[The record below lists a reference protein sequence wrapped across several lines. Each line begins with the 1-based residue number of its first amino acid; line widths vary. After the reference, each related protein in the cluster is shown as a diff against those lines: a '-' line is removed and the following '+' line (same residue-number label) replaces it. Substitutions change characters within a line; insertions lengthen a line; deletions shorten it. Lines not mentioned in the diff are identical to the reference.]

1 MEDLEVSLLDAVSS
15 LDLCKVER
23 LLGLGVLLNFLPN
36 NGQPPPLHAALL
48 HSRHRDGRQLAL
60 VQMMLLA
67 GADPEFVDAEGK
79 TGTEVAVS
87 QGRSS
92 LVRLLASCSSP
103 TTARHVIKQ
112 EEPTVTSF
120 YRYYLK
126 VVEYGTSSRL

>member
-1 MEDLEVSLLDAVSS
+1 MEDLESSLLDAVSS
-15 LDLCKVER
+15 LDLSKVER
-23 LLGLGVLLNFLPN
+23 LLGLGVLLNFLPS

-103 TTARHVIKQ
+103 TARHVTKQ

-126 VVEYGTSSRL
+126 VVEYDISSRL

>member
-1 MEDLEVSLLDAVSS
+1 MEDLESSLLDAVSS

-23 LLGLGVLLNFLPN
+23 LLGLGVLLNFVPS

-48 HSRHRDGRQLAL
+48 HPRHRDGRQLAL

-67 GADPEFVDAEGK
+67 GADPEFMDAEGK
-79 TGTEVAVS
+79 TGTEVALS

-92 LVRLLASCSSP
+92 LVRLLDSCSSANTKP
-103 TTARHVIKQ
+103 LIKQ

-120 YRYYLK
+120 YRYR
-126 VVEYGTSSRL
+126 SI

>member
-1 MEDLEVSLLDAVSS
+1 MEDLEGSLLDAVAS

-23 LLGLGVLLNFLPN
+23 LLGLGVLLNFLPSN
-36 NGQPPPLHAALL
+36 NQPPPLHAALL
-48 HSRHRDGRQLAL
+48 HPRHRDGRQLAL

-67 GADPEFVDAEGK
+67 GADPEFKDAEGK

-92 LVRLLASCSSP
+92 LVRLLASCSSASTRP
-103 TTARHVIKQ
+103 VIKQ

-120 YRYYLK
+120 YR
-126 VVEYGTSSRL
+126 

>member
-1 MEDLEVSLLDAVSS
+1 MEDLESSLLDAVSC

-48 HSRHRDGRQLAL
+48 HPRHRDGRQLAL

-103 TTARHVIKQ
+103 TARHVIKQ

-120 YRYYLK
+120 YR
-126 VVEYGTSSRL
+126 

>member
-1 MEDLEVSLLDAVSS
+1 MEDLEGSLLEAVSS
-15 LDLCKVER
+15 LDLCQVER
-23 LLGLGVLLNFLPN
+23 LLGLGVLLNFLPS

-48 HSRHRDGRQLAL
+48 HPRHRDGRQLAL

-87 QGRSS
+87 QGRRS
-92 LVRLLASCSSP
+92 LVRLLASCTSA
-103 TTARHVIKQ
+103 TAKHVIKP

-120 YRYYLK
+120 YR
-126 VVEYGTSSRL
+126 